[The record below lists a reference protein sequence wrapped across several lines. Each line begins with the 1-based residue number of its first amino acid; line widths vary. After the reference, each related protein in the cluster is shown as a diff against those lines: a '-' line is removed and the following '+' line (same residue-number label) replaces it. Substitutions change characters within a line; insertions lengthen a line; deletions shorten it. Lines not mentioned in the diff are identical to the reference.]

1 MRSLPRT
8 EPFLLAERCD
18 YTEADLRAH
27 QRVMEEFARLRSFAP
42 QSINWLVPH
51 FTHGLIGGIRT
62 ILAFA
67 DHFRQTKEVR
77 CRIIIYEAEADAA
90 VYRQRTAS
98 VFPGFPPED
107 VITISDEHRADAL
120 PDADAV
126 VATFWPSAYVAL
138 RFNRT
143 KAKFYFVQ
151 DIESG
156 FYASG
161 TEAALADATYRF
173 GLYGICNSPGVG
185 EVYRAISGAP
195 AVAFYP
201 AVDHSAFHP
210 LPPGEPKHA
219 PGEPKQVIF
228 YGRPL
233 RPRNAFALGI
243 EVLARVKDALG
254 DGVRIVSAGADWD
267 PVEFGV
273 GDVIEVLGLLPTL
286 ESVADLYRHCDA
298 GLIFMMTKHPSYQ
311 PIEYMACGCP
321 TVSNINPAN
330 RWLLRD
336 GDNCLLCKPSIS
348 CFTDKLLTLLT
359 DERLSAKIIEAGIR
373 TVAGA
378 SWHREMERAWRFIC
392 KEAP

>member
-42 QSINWLVPH
+42 QSINWLVPN
-51 FTHGLIGGIRT
+51 FRNVFRGGIYT
-62 ILAFA
+62 ILRLAN
-67 DHFRQTKEVR
+67 HFRKTKGVR
-77 CRIIIYEAEADAA
+77 SRVV
-90 VYRQRTAS
+90 VYNSHHGTNSDPYCQELTR
-98 VFPGFPPED
+98 GFPDYPRED
-107 VITISDEHRADAL
+107 VIALPDGRAGEM
-120 PDADAV
+120 PDADAI
-126 VATFWPSAYVAL
+126 VATLWTSAYVAL

-143 KAKFYFVQ
+143 KAKFYLVQ
-151 DIESG
+151 DFESL

-185 EVYRAISGAP
+185 EAYRLASGAP
-195 AVAFYP
+195 AVSFWP
-201 AVDHSAFHP
+201 AVDPSIFHP

-219 PGEPKQVIF
+219 PGEPKQVVF
-228 YGRPL
+228 YGRPQE
-233 RPRNAFALGI
+233 PRNAFALGM
-243 EVLARVKDALG
+243 EVLSRVKDALG
-254 DGVRIVSAGADWD
+254 DGVRIVSVGADWD

-348 CFTDKLLTLLT
+348 CFTEKLLTLLT

-378 SWHREMERAWRFIC
+378 SWHREMERVWRFIC
-392 KEAP
+392 KQG